1 MRLSQPFT
9 HLERR
14 AVTGLG
20 GIFAL
25 RLFGLFL
32 ILPVFAVYAET
43 LDGYDIALA
52 GLALGMYGL
61 TQGLLQIP
69 YGHLSDRFGRKPVIA
84 VGLLIFIVGS
94 VVAALSTS
102 LTGVIIGRA
111 LQGAGAIA
119 AAVIAMLTDLTR
131 DSQRTKAMAV
141 VGITV
146 GASFVL
152 SLMFAPLL
160 DGLIGVRGIFWLTA
174 LLAAFGI
181 VVLFLWVP
189 APSAQV
195 STRLSGPLWRHIG
208 GLLKH
213 PSLWRLNF
221 GIFFL
226 HAALTAVFVV
236 VPLALVRYSSLPT
249 PAHWQVYLPVML
261 ASVVVMLPL
270 VLAAERWRRTR
281 EVFLVAVGLLALSQL
296 LLVAGYQS
304 FVVLAAALFVF
315 FVGFNVLEAQLPSLV
330 SRAAPASTRG
340 LAIGIYSTFQF
351 LGAFAG
357 GAVGGLL
364 HARYGMT
371 AVFVFTSL
379 LMAIWWFLMAVPAA
393 RHSVPGRTAGK

>member
-1 MRLSQPFT
+1 MRLSQPLT
-9 HLERR
+9 RLERR

-43 LDGYDIALA
+43 LDGYDVALA
-52 GLALGMYGL
+52 GLALGIYGL

-69 YGHLSDRFGRKPVIA
+69 FGRLSDRFGRKPVIA
-84 VGLLIFIVGS
+84 VGLLIFIAGS

-102 LTGVIIGRA
+102 LTGVMIGRA

-119 AAVIAMLTDLTR
+119 AAVIAMLADLTR

-174 LLAAFGI
+174 LLAAFAML
-181 VVLFLWVP
+181 VLFLWVP
-189 APSAQV
+189 SPVSAPAA
-195 STRLSGPLWRHIG
+195 RLPGSIWRHIG
-208 GLLKH
+208 ELLRN
-213 PSLWRLNF
+213 PALWRLDL

-226 HAALTAVFVV
+226 HAALTSVFVV
-236 VPLALVRYSSLPT
+236 VPLALMRHAGLPT
-249 PAHWQVYLPVML
+249 PSHWQVYLPVML
-261 ASVVVMLPL
+261 ASAAVMLPL

-281 EVFLVAVGLLALSQL
+281 EVFLVAVGLLVLSQIL
-296 LLVAGYQS
+296 LAAGYQS

-330 SRAAPASTRG
+330 SRAAPASAKG
-340 LAIGIYSTFQF
+340 LAIGIYSTFEF
-351 LGAFAG
+351 VGAFAG
-357 GAVGGLL
+357 GAIGGLL
-364 HARYGMT
+364 HARLGMT
-371 AVFVFTSL
+371 AVFVFSAA
-379 LMAIWWFLMAVPAA
+379 LMAIWWLLMAFSARRHFTPAA
-393 RHSVPGRTAGK
+393 

>member
-1 MRLSQPFT
+1 MRLSQPLT
-9 HLERR
+9 RLERR
-14 AVTGLG
+14 AITGLG

-43 LDGYDIALA
+43 LDGYDVALA
-52 GLALGMYGL
+52 GLALGIYGL

-69 YGHLSDRFGRKPVIA
+69 FGRLSDRFGRKPVIA
-84 VGLLIFIVGS
+84 VGLLIFIAGS

-102 LTGVIIGRA
+102 LMGVLIGRA

-119 AAVIAMLTDLTR
+119 AAVMAMLTDLTR

-160 DGLIGVRGIFWLTA
+160 DGLVGVRGIFWLTA
-174 LLAAFGI
+174 VLAALGI
-181 VVLFLWVP
+181 AVLFLWVP

-195 STRLSGPLWRHIG
+195 STRPSGSIWRHIG
-208 GLLKH
+208 GLLQH
-213 PSLWRLNF
+213 ASLWRLNI

-226 HAALTAVFVV
+226 HSALTAVFVV

-261 ASVVVMLPL
+261 ASAAVMLPL
-270 VLAAERWRRTR
+270 VLVAERWRRTR

-296 LLVAGYQS
+296 LLAAGYQS
-304 FVVLAAALFVF
+304 FVVLAVALFVF

-330 SRAAPASTRG
+330 SRTAPVTSRG

-357 GAVGGLL
+357 GYLGGKL
-364 HARYGMT
+364 HAHYGMI
-371 AVFVFTSL
+371 AVFVFSATLMTLWWL
-379 LMAIWWFLMAVPAA
+379 LMVFSARRHFTPAA
-393 RHSVPGRTAGK
+393 